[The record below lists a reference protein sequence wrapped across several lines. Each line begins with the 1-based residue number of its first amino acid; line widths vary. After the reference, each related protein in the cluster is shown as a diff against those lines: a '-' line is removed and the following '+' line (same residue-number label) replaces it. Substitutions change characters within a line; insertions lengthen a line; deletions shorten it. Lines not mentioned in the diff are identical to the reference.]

1 MNIKFSKSY
10 KEIGTTPRN
19 TAILE
24 VKYPIIAQV
33 IDSDETLSF

>member
-1 MNIKFSKSY
+1 MNTKFSRSY

-19 TAILE
+19 TATLE

-33 IDSDETLSF
+33 NESDETLSL